1 MVEGMKNEK
10 YFAYPIVPALR
21 NDEKLHRAADSPA
34 TSVFLLYGD
43 LLELKRIVEFF
54 HQRGKRVFVHLDLVK
69 GLGKDESAVEYL
81 KVEVGADGVITT
93 KGNLI
98 DVAKK
103 VGLIPIQRVFLLD
116 SQSLTTGISQVK
128 THRPEY
134 IEVLPGLI
142 PDLIQQILQETG
154 IPVITG
160 GLVKTAQQVLEALRK
175 GAIAVSTSEESL
187 WNLKLS

>member
-1 MVEGMKNEK
+1 MDETVKEEK
-10 YFAYPIVPALR
+10 YFAHPVVPALR
-21 NDEKLHRAADSPA
+21 NEEQLSRAAESLA

-43 LLELKRIVEFF
+43 LLDLKRVVKYL
-54 HQRGKRVFVHLDLVK
+54 HDHGKKVFVHLDLVK

-81 KVEVGADGVITT
+81 KVEIMADGLITT

-103 VGLIPIQRVFLLD
+103 VGLVPIQRVFLLD
-116 SQSLTTGISQVK
+116 SQSLATGIAQIRA
-128 THRPEY
+128 HRPDY

-142 PDLIQQILQETG
+142 PDLIHYIVQETG

-160 GLVKTAQQVLEALRK
+160 GLVKTAQQLLEALKK
-175 GAIAVSTSEESL
+175 GAVAVSTSEESL

>member
-1 MVEGMKNEK
+1 MKEEK
-10 YFAYPIVPALR
+10 YFSHPVVPALR
-21 NDEKLHRAADSPA
+21 NEEQLSRAAESLA

-43 LLELKRIVEFF
+43 LLDLKRVVKYL
-54 HQRGKRVFVHLDLVK
+54 HDHGKKVFVHLDLVK

-81 KVEVGADGVITT
+81 KVEIMADGLITT

-103 VGLIPIQRVFLLD
+103 VGLVPIQRVFLLD
-116 SQSLTTGISQVK
+116 SQSLATGIAQIRA
-128 THRPEY
+128 HRPDY

-142 PDLIQQILQETG
+142 PDLIHYIVQETG

-160 GLVKTAQQVLEALRK
+160 GLVKTAQQLLEALKK
-175 GAIAVSTSEESL
+175 GAVAVSTSEESL

>member
-1 MVEGMKNEK
+1 MKNEK

>member
-21 NDEKLHRAADSPA
+21 SDEKLHRAADGLA

-43 LLELKRIVEFF
+43 LLELKRVVEFF
-54 HQRGKRVFVHLDLVK
+54 HQHGKKVFVHLDLVK

-116 SQSLTTGISQVK
+116 SQSLATGISQVK

>member
-1 MVEGMKNEK
+1 MVKGMKNEK

-21 NDEKLHRAADSPA
+21 SDEKLRRAAESMA

-43 LLELKRIVEFF
+43 LLELKRVVEFF
-54 HQRGKRVFVHLDLVK
+54 HQHGKKIFVHLDLVK
-69 GLGKDESAVEYL
+69 GLGKDESAIEYL
-81 KVEVGADGVITT
+81 KFEVAADGVITT

-116 SQSLTTGISQVK
+116 SQSLATGILQVK

-142 PDLIQQILQETG
+142 PDLVQQILQETG